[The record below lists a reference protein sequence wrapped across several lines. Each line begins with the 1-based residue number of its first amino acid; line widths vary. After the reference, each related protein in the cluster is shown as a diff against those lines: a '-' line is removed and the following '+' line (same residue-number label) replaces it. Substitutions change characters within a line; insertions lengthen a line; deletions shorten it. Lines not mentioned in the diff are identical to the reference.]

1 MTRNLRWCA
10 TVAALVYAIGIAL
23 VLCASALIAMGAMA
37 APAEAQPA
45 SAPAAD
51 QPCGQGGTA
60 LRVGQGLVT
69 LTDAEATAQQ
79 IRIRSDGHWWTCEAQ
94 AVMPPPREPQPCL
107 LGRTPVEYLAWQVGP
122 HQCRTDRAVHT
133 GIAHGETRE
142 LRAIWGATVGQIRY
156 HCVDGTARV
165 IGDPACAPAP
175 QQCTGYVRWTVAGR
189 VYSYD
194 GNSAPVPVG
203 RTATATAPDG
213 ATINLRC
220 DSRRRWVKH

>member
-1 MTRNLRWCA
+1 MTPHLARYL
-10 TVAALVYAIGIAL
+10 AALIVAL
-23 VLCASALIAMGAMA
+23 VALGLLLPLAVT
-37 APAEAQPA
+37 AQSP
-45 SAPAAD
+45 PVPLD

-60 LRVGQGLVT
+60 RRSGQAEPVT
-69 LTDAEATAQQ
+69 LTDAEAAAQQ
-79 IRIRSDGHWWTCEAQ
+79 VRIRSDGYWWTCEAQ

-107 LGRTPVEYLAWQVGP
+107 LGRTPVEYLTWQVGA

-156 HCVDGTARV
+156 HCVDGQARV
-165 IGDPACAPAP
+165 IGEAACAPAQ
-175 QQCTGYVRWTVAGR
+175 QQCAGYVRWTLAGR

-213 ATINLRC
+213 AVITLRC
-220 DSRRRWVKH
+220 GPGRRWSR